1 MKKPRGKAA
10 RTAGR
15 PTHAVDFQA
24 EVDGVARLTP
34 TGFHS
39 FLFAIKCTQCGC
51 VRAGVRIENEEQ
63 AVEGSRGTVSFV
75 MSCRDCKRQCKVS
88 YVDAAFQAESADAPD
103 YSEWQRLLTVDCR
116 GCSIDSISCDGWTIE
131 SESGAKWEWDA
142 ADDFFEYDPD
152 LERPVIVAHIAFR
165 VVSIG

>member
-24 EVDGVARLTP
+24 EVDGIARLTP

-39 FLFAIKCTQCGC
+39 FLFGIKCTQCGR
-51 VRAGVRIENEEQ
+51 VRAGVRIEDEEQ

-75 MSCRDCKRQCKVS
+75 MSCRDCKWQCKVS
-88 YVDAAFQAESADAPD
+88 HVDVVWQAES
-103 YSEWQRLLTVDCR
+103 S
-116 GCSIDSISCDGWTIE
+116 
-131 SESGAKWEWDA
+131 
-142 ADDFFEYDPD
+142 
-152 LERPVIVAHIAFR
+152 
-165 VVSIG
+165 